1 MHHPFQASGPIE
13 RDDTA
18 ILRRHSPDPW
28 QRCFADH
35 VGERRGAFRVGKF
48 DRQLQCRLR
57 RQPDVSI
64 ARPLLLHQAQLI
76 PGGAVR

>member
-1 MHHPFQASGPIE
+1 MRRRSLDVEG
-13 RDDTA
+13 DDGA
-18 ILRRHSPDPW
+18 IRRRHRPDPW

-35 VGERRGAFRVGKF
+35 VCERRGAFRVGEF

-64 ARPLLLHQAQLI
+64 AHPLLLHQAQVI
-76 PGGAVR
+76 PGGAVRV